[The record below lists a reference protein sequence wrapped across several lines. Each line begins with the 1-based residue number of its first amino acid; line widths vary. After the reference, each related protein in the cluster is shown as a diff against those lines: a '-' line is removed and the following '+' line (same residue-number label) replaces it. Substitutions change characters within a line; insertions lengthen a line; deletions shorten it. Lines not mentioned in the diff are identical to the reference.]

1 MKPWREM
8 KHLAGPRLGMRYDG
22 SVVLRD
28 LPSGTQPVAR
38 LRYVD
43 GDDLFV
49 NWIWDHQRDSPRMM
63 MIPRDLVTPALDD
76 LARALPTPLPGETG
90 EQALERSLTDGVML
104 DLTREQRLAEVL
116 TSALIPQ
123 WLGLELNT
131 LEEAGLR
138 PHLRVQLSPS
148 TAQVPWEIL
157 ERVRGRA
164 QHRHG
169 RRLRALARVAAQ

>member
-76 LARALPTPLPGETG
+76 LARALPHSPCQEKRVSRRWSARSPTG
-90 EQALERSLTDGVML
+90 SC
-104 DLTREQRLAEVL
+104 
-116 TSALIPQ
+116 SI
-123 WLGLELNT
+123 
-131 LEEAGLR
+131 
-138 PHLRVQLSPS
+138 
-148 TAQVPWEIL
+148 
-157 ERVRGRA
+157 
-164 QHRHG
+164 
-169 RRLRALARVAAQ
+169 